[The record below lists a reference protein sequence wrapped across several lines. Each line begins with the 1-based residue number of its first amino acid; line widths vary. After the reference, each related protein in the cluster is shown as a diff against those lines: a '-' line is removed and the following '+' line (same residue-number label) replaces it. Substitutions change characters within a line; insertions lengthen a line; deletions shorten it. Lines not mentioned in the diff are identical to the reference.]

1 MSFYTIT
8 NPQDRNKMINEYLT
22 LQQRIKSRN
31 MKDRINEIY
40 HDEEMNNIYHP
51 ILKSTTDASQAV
63 KESIGTLE
71 GKVDEVNKNEN
82 KIYLVDTQ
90 LGNKV
95 DPYYGIIK
103 YGNKLFM
110 GIKEVHLD
118 DDNIIVDKEKY
129 KLTSGLWSL
138 LTHMEPFDYS
148 NSDYKTYIRIV
159 EQTKVIDNPR
169 NANSNNKPRST
180 SKFKK
185 FLEPLVEEQENSSG
199 SGIVNFLPSDINSLT
214 KKLNILVGKF
224 NAGNKT
230 TRNEFIAILDNLR
243 ERKQISEYEY
253 RTINNFLQ

>member
-71 GKVDEVNKNEN
+71 GKVDEVNKNVN

-118 DDNIIVDKEKY
+118 DSDIIVDKEKY

-138 LTHMEPFDYS
+138 LTHMEPFGYS
-148 NSDYKTYIRIV
+148 DSDYEAYKRIV
-159 EQTKVIDNPR
+159 DQTKVIHHPQNTSS
-169 NANSNNKPRST
+169 NSRPKLTN
-180 SKFKK
+180 KFKENLK
-185 FLEPLVEEQENSSG
+185 PMVEEQ
-199 SGIVNFLPSDINSLT
+199 
-214 KKLNILVGKF
+214 
-224 NAGNKT
+224 
-230 TRNEFIAILDNLR
+230 
-243 ERKQISEYEY
+243 
-253 RTINNFLQ
+253 